1 MGIDGHLKHRIAE
14 GIGLGS
20 RSFLLDRAFL
30 LDNRSFQ
37 PNSRGSLL
45 LGWHRL

>member
-14 GIGLGS
+14 GFRLDS
-20 RSFLLDRAFL
+20 RSFLLDNRAFL
-30 LDNRSFQ
+30 L
-37 PNSRGSLL
+37 NSRGSLL

>member
-14 GIGLGS
+14 GIGLDS
-20 RSFLLDRAFL
+20 RSFLLVNRAFL
-30 LDNRSFQ
+30 L
-37 PNSRGSLL
+37 NSRGSLL

>member
-1 MGIDGHLKHRIAE
+1 MGINGCLKHRIAE
-14 GIGLGS
+14 GFRLDS

>member
-1 MGIDGHLKHRIAE
+1 MGIDGHLKRRIAE
-14 GIGLGS
+14 GFRLDS

-30 LDNRSFQ
+30 LDNRAFLL
-37 PNSRGSLL
+37 NSRGSLL